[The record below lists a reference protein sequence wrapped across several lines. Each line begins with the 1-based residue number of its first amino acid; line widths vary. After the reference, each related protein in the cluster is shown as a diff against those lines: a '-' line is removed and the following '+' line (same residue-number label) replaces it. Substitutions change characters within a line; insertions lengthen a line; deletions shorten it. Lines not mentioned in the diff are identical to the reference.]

1 MKEKEFDVEALIKIS
16 KEAQGEVKDLKRG
29 NAKNKEGLFVSEDLE
44 HDLGSQAKAE
54 DSQEEED
61 DDDDDVHARK
71 NFQDKD
77 FVRAL

>member
-44 HDLGSQAKAE
+44 HDLGSQ
-54 DSQEEED
+54 
-61 DDDDDVHARK
+61 
-71 NFQDKD
+71 
-77 FVRAL
+77 